1 MTTSR
6 VLLVEDEAAGR
17 DLLAKGLR
25 RLGYEVETAAD
36 GLEAIE
42 KLDQEFE
49 FIVTDLVMPRADGTA
64 LLEELN
70 RRSDPA
76 QRIVV
81 TSFAD
86 KDRVVAVLNLGADYL
101 LEKPF
106 GVEALGSLLARLR
119 NDKQSSTTDIAQIL
133 QRRLHGLP
141 IAPRERQVV
150 ELVLRGESNKQIA
163 QTLGVSEQTV
173 KNTLYNVY
181 QALGIQSRGELFH
194 VVFPI

>member
-1 MTTSR
+1 
-6 VLLVEDEAAGR
+6 VVEDEAAGR

-25 RLGYEVETAAD
+25 RLGFEVVTAAD

-49 FIVTDLVMPRADGTA
+49 FIVTDPVMPRAGGTV

-86 KDRVVAVLNLGADYL
+86 KDRVVAVLNLGADFL

-106 GVEALGSLLARLR
+106 GVETLGSLLTRLR
-119 NDKQSSTTDIAQIL
+119 NEKESSTTNIAQFL

-141 IAPRERQVV
+141 ITPRERQVV

-163 QTLGVSEQTV
+163 RTLGISEQTV
-173 KNTLYNVY
+173 KNTLYGVY
-181 QALGIQSRGELFH
+181 QSLNVQSRGELFH